1 MTCCVFRD
9 LCGMGSETTK
19 KLILSNATAIIVNKM
34 PSETNSSDD
43 NNQHHVQFSK
53 KTEVIPVNI
62 IENNAKMSDIVDDED
77 NNQKH
82 SQDHDTE
89 QKHISYPDVKHDFK
103 HLINHDSDC
112 SSRQSDDSDGEIYHS
127 KPRSILKHKPN
138 CVVIVHKD

>member
-1 MTCCVFRD
+1 
-9 LCGMGSETTK
+9 MGSETTK

-77 NNQKH
+77 NNQKY
-82 SQDHDTE
+82 SQNHDTE
-89 QKHISYPDVKHDFK
+89 QKLPELKKMVPIKYIFAFCQRNRNVDV
-103 HLINHDSDC
+103 LYNHQYVVFL
-112 SSRQSDDSDGEIYHS
+112 QS
-127 KPRSILKHKPN
+127 L
-138 CVVIVHKD
+138 